1 MARPR
6 KTEHDD
12 LYNEDSLNH
21 DLTPEQIRE
30 QTALQDESQGANVAE
45 REGDRD
51 ADLQSQRDGE
61 AEEMLELGEREDG
74 EYFDSLRDDESED
87 DQ

>member
-1 MARPR
+1 MGRPR

-12 LYNEDSLNH
+12 LYNEDALNH

-30 QTALQDESQGANVAE
+30 QSALLDAVEAGTPTEQDPDAEESMIEVGE
-45 REGDRD
+45 REG
-51 ADLQSQRDGE
+51 
-61 AEEMLELGEREDG
+61 G
-74 EYFDSLRDDESED
+74 EYFDALQDDDSED